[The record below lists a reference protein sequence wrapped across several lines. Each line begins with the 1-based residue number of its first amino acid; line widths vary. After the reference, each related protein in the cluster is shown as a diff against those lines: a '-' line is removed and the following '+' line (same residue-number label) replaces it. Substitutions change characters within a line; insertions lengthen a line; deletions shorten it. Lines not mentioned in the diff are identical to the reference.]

1 MENGRKQKV
10 SELNHKHGGD
20 IYSYHGI
27 KDFSANINDRGM
39 PPAVR
44 LAAVESA
51 DTWLH
56 YPDPQYRLLRKALAE
71 RENVLSKKADA
82 KLDDAHIICGNG
94 AAELMFSLS
103 AALQPKA
110 ALLAAPSFFEYEQ
123 ALASVGCR
131 ISRFHLQEEEG
142 FTLTEA
148 FLGAIDAQTDLI
160 ILGNP
165 NNPTGQVIPVDVLR
179 RLFEI
184 CQKNGI
190 FLVLDESFFDFLTV
204 EDRARTVE
212 GVQLISEYDRLMVL
226 KSFTKMYAMP
236 GLRFGYGIC
245 SDQMLLARMREKMQ
259 PWNVSS
265 VAEAAAREAAAQI
278 SFAEESAKRTEKHRT
293 QMKRWMEEAGYRVF
307 PSDTNFLLFRG
318 PQNLQNYCIDQG
330 YLIRDCSNFPGLE
343 DENGERFFR
352 VCVRSEAKNKKLCQ
366 VLQSALEQQSVLH
379 CKDNVIR

>member
-1 MENGRKQKV
+1 
-10 SELNHKHGGD
+10 
-20 IYSYHGI
+20 
-27 KDFSANINDRGM
+27 
-39 PPAVR
+39 
-44 LAAVESA
+44 
-51 DTWLH
+51 
-56 YPDPQYRLLRKALAE
+56 
-71 RENVLSKKADA
+71 
-82 KLDDAHIICGNG
+82 
-94 AAELMFSLS
+94 
-103 AALQPKA
+103 
-110 ALLAAPSFFEYEQ
+110 
-123 ALASVGCR
+123 
-131 ISRFHLQEEEG
+131 
-142 FTLTEA
+142 
-148 FLGAIDAQTDLI
+148 
-160 ILGNP
+160 
-165 NNPTGQVIPVDVLR
+165 
-179 RLFEI
+179 
-184 CQKNGI
+184 
-190 FLVLDESFFDFLTV
+190 V

-212 GVQLISEYDRLMVL
+212 GVQFISEYDRLLVL

-278 SFAEESAKRTEKHRT
+278 SFAEESAKRTAKHRV

-352 VCVRSEAKNKKLCQ
+352 VCVRSEAENKKLCQ